1 MQPLPN
7 IDLWLALGVVTAT
20 ALTDAVCVLFTASIV
35 RRKAVAAASFSSVS
49 YLLSSFA
56 VISFTSNWVYVV
68 PAALGSWLGAYV
80 TMRCLNGPVEH
91 VDQVLDGVFASM
103 PGEVVSAGE
112 VVGARCL
119 KLQPLPAADI
129 ASGHRLAA

>member
-35 RRKAVAAASFSSVS
+35 RRKAVAAASFSSLS
-49 YLLSSFA
+49 YMLSSFA
-56 VISFTSNWVYVV
+56 VISFTSNWFYVV
-68 PAALGSWLGAYV
+68 PAALGSWLGAYI

-91 VDQVLDGVFASM
+91 VDQVLDEVFASM
-103 PGEVVSAGE
+103 PGMAGEVVSA
-112 VVGARCL
+112 RRL
-119 KLQPLPAADI
+119 QLQPVPAPNV
-129 ASGHRLAA
+129 ASSHRLAA